1 MTMDVKTADPA
12 QLAQVTQADARPLA
26 KSAWRK
32 FLGIATVIAFAVLF
46 YMALVFAPEDAEQ
59 GPAQRIF
66 YVHVPSA
73 WIGFLAFFVVFVAS
87 IAYLATRKRRYD
99 EIASASASIG
109 VVFTTGVL
117 ITGPLWGRPVW
128 GVYWTWDP
136 RLTSFLML
144 WLIYVSYLVLR
155 GYVPEPATRARYAA
169 VLGIVG
175 FLDVPIVYLSV
186 RWWRSEHPLQ
196 LVFQRGGLPAEMLI
210 SLFVGLAAFT
220 LLYAYLMSVKL
231 RVGRLRDRAEAFEEE
246 VAR

>member
-1 MTMDVKTADPA
+1 MDAKTNAGSAELLEAIPSDDVEP
-12 QLAQVTQADARPLA
+12 QAGRARRRL
-26 KSAWRK
+26 
-32 FLGIATVIAFAVLF
+32 LGIATLLSIPILL
-46 YMALVFAPEDAEQ
+46 YMGLVFAPEDAQQ

-66 YVHVPSA
+66 YIHVPSA

-87 IAYLATRKRRYD
+87 IALLATGKRRYD
-99 EIASASASIG
+99 DVAAASAEVG

-136 RLTSFLML
+136 RLTSFMML

-155 GYVPEPATRARYAA
+155 GYVPEPARRARYSA

-186 RWWRSEHPLQ
+186 RWWRSEHPGQ
-196 LVFQRGGLPAEMLI
+196 IVFERDGMPAEMLVT
-210 SLFVGLAAFT
+210 LLVGVAVFT
-220 LLYAYLMSVKL
+220 LGYLYLMSLRL
-231 RVGRLRDRAEAFEEE
+231 RVGRLRDRAAEE
-246 VAR
+246 VAA